1 MTEKAPMTPA
11 ETLITPPTPQMPP
24 MGFGAMAGTPTQIG
38 NIMEAPVVPTEDVPF
53 CVTPDKYQSYKT
65 IFANQ
70 GKLFSFSIRTYYS
83 ETLLEHI
90 DSKNT

>member
-1 MTEKAPMTPA
+1 MAEKPPVMPA

-24 MGFGAMAGTPTQIG
+24 MGLGAMAGTPTQIG
-38 NIMEAPVVPTEDVPF
+38 NIMEAPVVPAEDVPF

-70 GKLFSFSIRTYYS
+70 GSLFFVLQFFYDISISRTSSIRT
-83 ETLLEHI
+83 
-90 DSKNT
+90 